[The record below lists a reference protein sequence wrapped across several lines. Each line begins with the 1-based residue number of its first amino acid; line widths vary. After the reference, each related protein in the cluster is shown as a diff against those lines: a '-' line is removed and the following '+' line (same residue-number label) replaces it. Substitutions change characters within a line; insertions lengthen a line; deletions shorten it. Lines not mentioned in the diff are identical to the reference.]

1 MLFTYIL
8 KLGGQRTEGFSSSLT
23 INKLDIISSPKT
35 VIQFS
40 SVQSLSRVWLF
51 AAQ

>member
-40 SVQSLSRVWLF
+40 SVQSLSRV
-51 AAQ
+51 